1 MLVIHNLSFYG
12 VALLSTASWMQYL
25 CLNML
30 FTLAYCIYDQIFGR
44 LQLSNRH
51 SFVWQNTQTLLVFG
65 VLFALNEKIRKEM
78 FVLNLTN
85 SKTKR

>member
-1 MLVIHNLSFYG
+1 MLVLHNLSFFG

-25 CLNML
+25 GLNVGFTFLYCLYDSL
-30 FTLAYCIYDQIFGR
+30 FGT
-44 LQLSNRH
+44 LQLSNKH
-51 SFVWQNTQTLLVFG
+51 LFALQNSQTVLIFG
-65 VLFALNEKIRKEM
+65 ILFALNEKIRKEM